1 MACLILGDGKL
12 ATELVKQT
20 GWDYISRKKDNFDF
34 TDINSYKHM
43 LLSYDIIINCIGQTQ
58 TYSTERQLNWDINYV
73 GVIHL
78 VNYCNEKSI
87 KLIHISTDYIYANA
101 KNNHSET
108 DIPVH
113 FESWYTYTKLLADG
127 YVQAISK
134 NYLLIRTNFKPRPFP
149 WEHAWDN
156 IRGNFD
162 YVDVIS
168 NLIIKLINK
177 GADGVYNVGT
187 LSKTGAKNKSYY
199 ELALE
204 TNPLIQK
211 DNTQKWDHPH
221 DVTMKLDKLHKN

>member
-101 KNNHSET
+101 KNNQQYKQVDDSKKY
-108 DIPVH
+108 DGSGDDKKNNNWIYWALGIGGGL
-113 FESWYTYTKLLADG
+113 FAIGKATK
-127 YVQAISK
+127 
-134 NYLLIRTNFKPRPFP
+134 
-149 WEHAWDN
+149 
-156 IRGNFD
+156 
-162 YVDVIS
+162 VI
-168 NLIIKLINK
+168 
-177 GADGVYNVGT
+177 
-187 LSKTGAKNKSYY
+187 
-199 ELALE
+199 
-204 TNPLIQK
+204 
-211 DNTQKWDHPH
+211 
-221 DVTMKLDKLHKN
+221 